1 MSLLRGFLFATLAGT
16 AGCVSAEAPT
26 SEAATA
32 AETGAAAQP
41 ASEQLS
47 AAIPEGWIKVV
58 DRYVG
63 ELHIVEYYPPD
74 SSTEWEQ
81 KITVEALSGD
91 DLPDP
96 LIVADGL
103 AEEQKDVCNDFR
115 DNTVYAGFENGY
127 ATVVHMMECGQ
138 SQRTGKTL
146 LTMIKVIQGNKALYT
161 VTRIWRVEPPAPQL
175 GEEAAASAIDEAQV
189 AAWAQSL
196 RAVQLCDDTLA
207 AHRCAKTD
215 PPQDP

>member
-1 MSLLRGFLFATLAGT
+1 MSLLRGFLLAALAGT
-16 AGCVSAEAPT
+16 AGCVSAEAP
-26 SEAATA
+26 SNETA
-32 AETGAAAQP
+32 AAPDTAAPP
-41 ASEQLS
+41 AAEQLS
-47 AAIPEGWIKVV
+47 ANIPEGWIKVV

-74 SSTEWEQ
+74 STTEWEQ
-81 KITVEALSGD
+81 KITVEALGGD

-96 LIVADGL
+96 LVVADGL
-103 AEEQKDVCNDFR
+103 AGEQRDVCNDFN
-115 DNTVYAGFENGY
+115 DNTVFAGFENGY
-127 ATVVHMMECGQ
+127 ATVVHLMECGQ
-138 SQRTGKTL
+138 SQRTGKML

-175 GEEAAASAIDEAQV
+175 GEEPATSAIDQSQV

-196 RAVQLCDDTLA
+196 RSVKLCDDTLA